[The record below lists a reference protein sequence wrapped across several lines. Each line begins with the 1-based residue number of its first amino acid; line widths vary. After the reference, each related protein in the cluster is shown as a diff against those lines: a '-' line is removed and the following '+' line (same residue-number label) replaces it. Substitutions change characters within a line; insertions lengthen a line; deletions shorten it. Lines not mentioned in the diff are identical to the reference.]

1 MQVILTSVLLGISS
15 IGVVGLFIAT
25 YSLSKNANRSDIY
38 IFSLNILLITVFL
51 GILFSKILSSSIN
64 YLTNMLNSIPLMIYA
79 IISFI
84 IGLILLYWFL
94 IRIVNVKVIDESEKK
109 KENFFIKF
117 IKKDLF
123 LASILFSIF
132 IITDPTFFGVVTI
145 TSISD
150 NYILDILSYIIWIV
164 LSELP
169 LYVFVV
175 CMILNV
181 DKKLIDWYQERIGTN
196 KNIKKI
202 KKILNILLSIVIYL
216 GSTYFL
222 LQAMHYF
229 IKGSWFF

>member
-1 MQVILTSVLLGISS
+1 MQVVLTSVLLGISS

-25 YSLSKNANRSDIY
+25 YSLSKNAKRSDIY

-64 YLTNMLNSIPLMIYA
+64 YLTNLLNSIPLMIYA

-94 IRIVNVKVIDESEKK
+94 IRIINVKVIDESEKK

-132 IITDPTFFGVVTI
+132 IVPNF
-145 TSISD
+145 
-150 NYILDILSYIIWIV
+150 
-164 LSELP
+164 
-169 LYVFVV
+169 
-175 CMILNV
+175 
-181 DKKLIDWYQERIGTN
+181 
-196 KNIKKI
+196 
-202 KKILNILLSIVIYL
+202 
-216 GSTYFL
+216 
-222 LQAMHYF
+222 
-229 IKGSWFF
+229 